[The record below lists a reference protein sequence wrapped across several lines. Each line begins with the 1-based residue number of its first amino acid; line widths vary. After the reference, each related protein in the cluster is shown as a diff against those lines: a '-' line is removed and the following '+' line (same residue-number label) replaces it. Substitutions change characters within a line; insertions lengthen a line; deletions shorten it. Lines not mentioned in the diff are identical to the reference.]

1 MQDLE
6 QSINNKK
13 DRNVTQPEITQQFSE
28 GELRVVDWGVVLLF
42 LFWGV
47 ILNYFPDYANIHSGW
62 VWLFRVPSF
71 LCYGIGIVGALVEFG
86 KLFKKSFFNS
96 FKTFIVIMKFIFQ

>member
-42 LFWGV
+42 LFHR
-47 ILNYFPDYANIHSGW
+47 LQA
-62 VWLFRVPSF
+62 
-71 LCYGIGIVGALVEFG
+71 
-86 KLFKKSFFNS
+86 
-96 FKTFIVIMKFIFQ
+96 